1 MVNVHAW
8 HANTTIQDAAT
19 WSNTFFKETGTDL
32 AAALPN
38 KPQMYMAEVGWP
50 TFSSVPVVSTSP
62 ASEANLQLFINNFV
76 CAANTQ
82 GTRYFFFEFMDI
94 PWKEKRWPGV
104 EGFWGMFYSNKT
116 LKAITLPDCTHT

>member
-19 WSNTFFKETGTDL
+19 WSFTFFKETGTDL

-38 KPQMYMAEVGWP
+38 KPLMYMAEVGWP
-50 TFSSVPVVSTSP
+50 TFSSVPVVSS
-62 ASEANLQLFINNFV
+62 SEASVPNLQFFIDNFV
-76 CAANTQ
+76 CTANTQ
-82 GTRYFFFEFMDI
+82 GIKYFFFEFMDI

-104 EGFWGMFYSNKT
+104 EGFWGLLHSNKT
-116 LKAITLPDCTHT
+116 LKALTLPDCTHE